1 MPLRRVPI
9 QNELDPDAT
18 RSSLLRRLKNWDD
31 QSGWQ
36 EFFDTYWKLIYAVA
50 LKAGLSDAEAHDVVQ
65 ETVVG
70 VAKQMREG
78 GYDRT
83 KSSFKSWLC
92 MITRR
97 RIVDHLRRR
106 KPEELLRASRP
117 PGDTSTGTDTIH
129 RVADPAKV
137 EFETVWSEEWHKN
150 LVDIAIERV
159 KEQISSKQFQ
169 VFDLY
174 VLKNMPLRRVTQILH
189 VSATLVYVT
198 KHRVNALIRREA
210 RRLDKEFDRQEES

>member
-1 MPLRRVPI
+1 MPSSRAPI
-9 QNELDPDAT
+9 QNEFDPDAT
-18 RSSLLRRLKNWDD
+18 RSSLLRRLKNWED

-92 MITRR
+92 TITKR
-97 RIVDHLRRR
+97 RIVDHFRRR

-117 PGDTSTGTDTIH
+117 TGDDSTGTDTIH
-129 RVADPAKV
+129 NLPDPASI

-159 KEQISSKQFQ
+159 KEQISPKQFQ

-210 RRLDKEFDRQEES
+210 RRLEKEFDRQEES